1 MLIIGSAALAAGLLA
16 LAWLLL
22 VPDARAEARG
32 NLGRGT
38 ASTRDVAQGE
48 AGTVVRT
55 ARTGGIR
62 RLLPAA
68 SVVRIETLSER
79 AGRPPTTIGRMLT
92 LKYVLAAGGLLLGVL
107 LALATTLPLAWLLAL
122 GLGVL
127 GWFGPEI
134 WLKGRADERR
144 NEIDSALADTLDQL
158 TIAVEAGLGFE
169 AALARIV
176 RNGHGPL
183 VDELGRALQ
192 SMQLGVNRR
201 DAYRALAERVQLDD
215 LDRFVRAIIQ
225 ADAYGVPISHVLRIQ
240 SDEVRM
246 RRRQRLEE
254 QAMKI
259 PVKIT
264 FPLMLCLMPVLFIM
278 ILGPVIINA
287 MESFQ

>member
-79 AGRPPTTIGRMLT
+79 AGRPAATIERMLT